1 MQTHPHA
8 GYAISTRTDGG
19 LERRLEAATLRLRAT
34 PQALRDETWA
44 AAWGGVA
51 YACDLLADGRRA
63 KAGKVFAG
71 VFRLRHPDEPAIYLD
86 EAMTPE
92 RERITLCHELAH
104 SIESHFGLDLPE
116 EVVDAYGRGIL
127 YLIRHNPAL
136 VRYLQRQEPENE
148 TERTLHAGRADAV
161 ADRGAS
167 RPQERT
173 DAGVAGEPEAPGR

>member
-71 VFRLRHPDEPAIYLD
+71 VR
-86 EAMTPE
+86 
-92 RERITLCHELAH
+92 RILEQD
-104 SIESHFGLDLPE
+104 FP
-116 EVVDAYGRGIL
+116 
-127 YLIRHNPAL
+127 
-136 VRYLQRQEPENE
+136 
-148 TERTLHAGRADAV
+148 LH
-161 ADRGAS
+161 
-167 RPQERT
+167 
-173 DAGVAGEPEAPGR
+173 